1 MKDIIF
7 HFQIFSFFIIIL
19 SFSFS
24 YSQDTITFSKESGF
38 YPTEFSLTL
47 SSSDNS
53 KIFYTTDGSDPT
65 NSNTI
70 KEYTEPILVK
80 DRSNEPNI
88 YSDLAE
94 DENSPISVSRGTGY
108 KKPPF
113 LVEKGMVVRAV
124 TKTDQGFGKVVDRS
138 YFVTTDQL
146 AQYERFPVVSLVTN
160 PDNLFDPDK
169 GIYVTGTQFINWKNG
184 PNYNPGKS
192 VWDTDNVCNY
202 FCSGSEWERE
212 ATLTIFEGGKVIVEQ
227 TVGIRIKGSST
238 RNAQQKNFNIYAKKK
253 YGNNKIRASTLFRD
267 NYDINGNKITE
278 YDSICLR
285 GISDEARIRDQFSIR
300 LIKDREF
307 QTTYA
312 NRNGVLFLNG
322 EFWGMYAITEKFSD
336 EFFASHYGIPKKDV
350 VYLKEQ
356 EIKEGTPED
365 YDNLVNFIRLYANKD
380 LKDAKNYEDVC
391 NMIDID
397 SLIDHYATNLY
408 IATFD
413 WPNRNFGLW
422 KNNGNKIDGNKFS
435 DGKWRFMTYDLDY
448 SIGKT
453 FADFGGVEGYQY
465 NMFRHAERSS
475 NVPPTNLFIALLRNE
490 EFKTK
495 FSNVFKEYAN
505 NIMSL
510 DKVNPLI
517 EEFSGDVTEL
527 ISYSQSRWWGYF
539 GGSRLDNILYAQNNY
554 YNQILPQM
562 KKFFEERPKY
572 TLEHMRQYLSSK

>member
-1 MKDIIF
+1 MKDFIF
-7 HFQIFSFFIIIL
+7 HFQAFSFFIIVL
-19 SFSFS
+19 SLSFS
-24 YSQDTITFSKESGF
+24 YSQDSITFSKESGF
-38 YPTEFSLTL
+38 YPTDFTLTL

-65 NSNTI
+65 KSNTA

-88 YSDLAE
+88 YSDLDE

-124 TKTDQGFGKVVDRS
+124 TKNDQGFGKVVDRS
-138 YFVTTDQL
+138 YFITTGQL

-169 GIYVTGTQFINWKNG
+169 GIYVTGTQFVNWKNS

-192 VWDTDNVCNY
+192 VWDTDNICNY

-212 ATLTIFEGGKVIVEQ
+212 ASLTIFEGGKVTVEQ

-238 RNAQQKNFNIYAKKK
+238 RNMQQKNFNIYAKKK
-253 YGNNKIRASTLFRD
+253 YGNNKIKTSTLFKD

-285 GISDEARIRDQFSIR
+285 GISDEARTRDQFSLR

-350 VYLKEQ
+350 VYIKEQ
-356 EIKEGTPED
+356 EIKEGTQED

-380 LKDAKNYEDVC
+380 LRDAKNYEDVC

-413 WPNRNFGLW
+413 WPNRNFGL
-422 KNNGNKIDGNKFS
+422 
-435 DGKWRFMTYDLDY
+435 
-448 SIGKT
+448 
-453 FADFGGVEGYQY
+453 
-465 NMFRHAERSS
+465 
-475 NVPPTNLFIALLRNE
+475 
-490 EFKTK
+490 
-495 FSNVFKEYAN
+495 
-505 NIMSL
+505 
-510 DKVNPLI
+510 
-517 EEFSGDVTEL
+517 
-527 ISYSQSRWWGYF
+527 
-539 GGSRLDNILYAQNNY
+539 
-554 YNQILPQM
+554 
-562 KKFFEERPKY
+562 
-572 TLEHMRQYLSSK
+572 

>member
-1 MKDIIF
+1 MKDFIF
-7 HFQIFSFFIIIL
+7 HFQTFSFLIIEISI

-24 YSQDTITFSKESGF
+24 QDSITFSKESGF
-38 YPTEFSLTL
+38 YPTDFSLTL

-65 NSNTI
+65 KSNTA
-70 KEYTEPILVK
+70 KEYTEPILIK

-108 KKPPF
+108 QKPPF
-113 LVEKGMVVRAV
+113 IVEKGMVVRAV
-124 TKTDQGFGKVVDRS
+124 TKTEQGYGKVVDRS
-138 YFVTTDQL
+138 YFIATGQL
-146 AQYERFPVVSLVTN
+146 AQYERFTVVSLVTN

-169 GIYVTGTQFINWKNG
+169 GIYVTGTQYINWKNS

-212 ATLTIFEGGKVIVEQ
+212 ASLAIFEDGKVTVEQ

-238 RNAQQKNFNIYAKKK
+238 RNAQQKNFNIYARKK
-253 YGNNKIRASTLFRD
+253 YGNNKIKTSTLFGN
-267 NYDINGNKITE
+267 NYDINGNRITE
-278 YDSICLR
+278 YDSISLR
-285 GISDEARIRDQFSIR
+285 GISDEARTRDQFSIR
-300 LIKDREF
+300 LIKDREL

-312 NRNGVLFLNG
+312 NKNGVLFLNG
-322 EFWGMYAITEKFSD
+322 EFWGMYVITEKFSD

-350 VYLKEQ
+350 TYLKEQ
-356 EIKEGTPED
+356 EIKEGTPDE
-365 YDNLVNFIRLYANKD
+365 YENLFNFMTLYSNKD

-397 SLIDHYATNLY
+397 SLIDHYAANLY

-413 WPNRNFGLW
+413 WPNHNFGLW
-422 KNNGNKIDGNKFS
+422 RNKGNKIDGNKYS

-465 NMFRHAERSS
+465 DMFRHMDKRS
-475 NVPPTNLFIALLRNE
+475 NYPPTSLFVALLRNE
-490 EFKTK
+490 EFKKK
-495 FSNVFKEYAN
+495 FSNVFEEYAN
-505 NIMSL
+505 NIMCL

-517 EEFSGDVTEL
+517 EEFSGDVCEL

-539 GGSRLDNILYAQNNY
+539 GGTRLENILYAKNNY
-554 YNQILPQM
+554 HNKILPQM
-562 KKFFEERPKY
+562 KQFFEERPKY
-572 TLEHMRQYLSSK
+572 ALEHMRQYLNSK